1 MSVHSVIL
9 TTLPTKG
16 QLMKLDEFKAQVEAQ
31 RKASLQEAIAKMS
44 EANAKM
50 ASLFNLDEAE

>member
-1 MSVHSVIL
+1 
-9 TTLPTKG
+9 
-16 QLMKLDEFKAQVEAQ
+16 MKLDEFKAQVEAQ